1 MSLESIDLLLR
12 NLLKVHVKV
21 LERLERNLGTPKKSG
36 DKTSPTKIKKEPK
49 ILRWNEEWHPIHG
62 PALKTEKTLALFK
75 RRYVPRT
82 NGPTR
87 AVKVVFNHLMEY
99 PQNQNFYLKSKRC
112 YVHVKNNVWKLVPPK
127 EFFPELRKK
136 ILKHYK
142 TNLQK
147 SQYCSAS
154 LLESMTLK
162 SFSNLQLESICGKYG
177 ESSWSL
183 REKTRMN

>member
-1 MSLESIDLLLR
+1 MTTEG
-12 NLLKVHVKV
+12 NEVLLKNLIRLNVKMFEDIEI
-21 LERLERNLGTPKKSG
+21 LKNLVMKSRDKK
-36 DKTSPTKIKKEPK
+36 SPTKIKKELTL
-49 ILRWNEEWHPIHG
+49 LRWFENWHPIYT
-62 PALKTEKTLALFK
+62 PALKTVKNSQQFE
-75 RRYVPRT
+75 RRYVPRK

-87 AVKVVFNHLMEY
+87 AVENVVGHLMEF

-112 YVHVKNNVWKLVPPK
+112 YVHVKDNVWGLVPPK

-154 LLESMTLK
+154 LLESITLQ
-162 SFSNLQLESICGKYG
+162 SFSNLQLESICGKFG
-177 ESSWSL
+177 ESSWAL
-183 REKTRMN
+183 REKTRKN

>member
-1 MSLESIDLLLR
+1 MSLENIEF
-12 NLLKVHVKV
+12 LLKSILKASVKS
-21 LERLERNLGTPKKSG
+21 LKYFEKKESSPKISG
-36 DKTSPTKIKKEPK
+36 DVLSPIKIPK
-49 ILRWNEEWHPIHG
+49 ILRWDEEWHPIYG
-62 PALKTEKTLALFK
+62 PALKTENNLALFK
-75 RRYVPRT
+75 RRYEPRK

-112 YVHVKNNVWKLVPPK
+112 YVHVKDNVWKLVPPK
-127 EFFPELRKK
+127 DFFPELRKK

-147 SQYCSAS
+147 SQYCSDS
-154 LLESMTLK
+154 LLESITLQ
-162 SFSNLQLESICGKYG
+162 SFSNLQLENICGKYG
-177 ESSWSL
+177 KSSWSL

>member
-1 MSLESIDLLLR
+1 MSLENIEF
-12 NLLKVHVKV
+12 LLKSILRVSVK
-21 LERLERNLGTPKKSG
+21 RLKYFEKKESSPKISG
-36 DKTSPTKIKKEPK
+36 DKTSPIKIPK
-49 ILRWNEEWHPIHG
+49 ILRWDEEWHPIYG
-62 PALKTEKTLALFK
+62 PALKTEKNLALFK

-112 YVHVKNNVWKLVPPK
+112 YVHVKDNVWKLVPPK

-147 SQYCSAS
+147 SQYCSDS
-154 LLESMTLK
+154 LLESITLQ
-162 SFSNLQLESICGKYG
+162 SFSNQQLESICGKYG
-177 ESSWSL
+177 ASYWSL

>member
-1 MSLESIDLLLR
+1 MSLENIEF
-12 NLLKVHVKV
+12 LLKSLLKISVKQ
-21 LERLERNLGTPKKSG
+21 LECLEKNQRKAKVSG
-36 DKTSPTKIKKEPK
+36 DKTSPIKIKKEPK
-49 ILRWNEEWHPIHG
+49 ILRWGEEWHPIHG
-62 PALKTEKTLALFK
+62 PALKTEKNLALFK

-99 PQNQNFYLKSKRC
+99 SQNQNFYLRSKRC

-147 SQYCSAS
+147 SQFCSAP

-177 ESSWSL
+177 GSSWSL